1 VGAAR
6 EGMPTAEAWEARAA
20 EWATWARTPGN
31 DPFYELLNLP
41 AFLALLPPAGRL
53 TVDVG
58 CGEGRLGRTL
68 TDTGHTVIGV
78 DSSPTLAGLARAAG
92 GLREVLDAPADSIP
106 LADASADLIVAFM
119 TLQDMDEIEAPL
131 EEAARVLGPGGVLC
145 AAVPHP
151 FTEMSRAREGDQDY
165 FSAHRYADVIEHD
178 GAAMTFESWR
188 RPLSAYSAALE
199 RSGFG
204 IESIREP
211 IPDDAAL
218 AAVPRLAKW
227 RTQPIFLHLRA
238 SLP

>member
-1 VGAAR
+1 MAAA
-6 EGMPTAEAWEARAA
+6 PTSRPTVEAWEARAA

-41 AFLALLPPAGRL
+41 AFLTLLPPAGRL

-68 TDTGHTVIGV
+68 AERGHKVVGV
-78 DSSPTLAGLARAAG
+78 DSSPTLAGLARTAG
-92 GLREVLDAPADSIP
+92 GLHEVLDARADAIP

-131 EEAARVLGPGGVLC
+131 DEAARVLGRGGVLC

-151 FTEMSRAREGDQDY
+151 FAEMSRARPGDGDY

-188 RPLSAYSAALE
+188 RPLSAYSGALE
-199 RSGFG
+199 RSGFR

-211 IPDDAAL
+211 IPNEAAL
-218 AAVPRLAKW
+218 RAVPRLAKW
-227 RTQPIFLHLRA
+227 RTQAVFLHLRA